1 MAAEAVGN
9 LEARNSEEA
18 GRREDAAAARD
29 ILGWLAEWMDGKGIS
44 EKGYFEYLLEMD
56 WQRD

>member
-29 ILGWLAEWMDGKGIS
+29 ILGWLAEWMDGWM
-44 EKGYFEYLLEMD
+44 EKE
-56 WQRD
+56 